1 MTASWPRF
9 LVSRAL
15 QLAALVVGAV
25 SLLFIALRLSG
36 SPAAVL
42 SGPNA
47 SPEVIHATTIR
58 LGLDR
63 SWGVQYLDFLRSG
76 FRLDFGNSFASG
88 TPAFS
93 DAIHSLPS
101 TLRIMVPGLVLI
113 VVLGV
118 AVGLAAAL
126 YPSRRWPRFLEA
138 SAFGLQALPFFW
150 LGIVLV
156 LLLAIDTQVLPATGN
171 SGFSSTIL
179 PAIVLAT
186 PQIAAVARL
195 LRGELLDALSEP
207 YAVTARSKGVSRRRL
222 LLHHLAPNVLPTMIS
237 FLAVIFAFTL
247 GAVVVVEPLFNYQGL
262 GSLLVNGVQERDF
275 PVVEA
280 GVFLVAILVGLTNV
294 LADVVSRLVAPEI
307 GERAA

>member
-1 MTASWPRF
+1 MTSWPRF

-15 QLAALVVGAV
+15 QLVLLVVGAV

-47 SPEVIHATTIR
+47 SPQVIHATTIR
-58 LGLDR
+58 LGLDK
-63 SWGVQYLDFLRSG
+63 SWAVQYVDFLRSG

-93 DAIHSLPS
+93 EAVRSLPN
-101 TLRIMVPGLVLI
+101 TLRIMVPGLVI
-113 VVLGV
+113 IIVLGV
-118 AVGLAAAL
+118 SVGLAAAL
-126 YPSRRWPRFLEA
+126 YPHRRWPRFLEA
-138 SAFGLQALPFFW
+138 SAFGLQAMPFFW

-171 SGFSSTIL
+171 LGFRSTVL

-195 LRGELLDALSEP
+195 LRGEVLDALAEP
-207 YAVTARSKGVSRRRL
+207 YAMTARSKGVSRAGCCCITWRRTCCR
-222 LLHHLAPNVLPTMIS
+222 P
-237 FLAVIFAFTL
+237 
-247 GAVVVVEPLFNYQGL
+247 
-262 GSLLVNGVQERDF
+262 
-275 PVVEA
+275 
-280 GVFLVAILVGLTNV
+280 
-294 LADVVSRLVAPEI
+294 
-307 GERAA
+307 